1 MKDKVKAKLDAI
13 RERAGKMPP
22 WQIAEETGVSE
33 AMVKWYATTNGISLA
48 LYRTA
53 WTDPEIAHVSAMKQ
67 EGKSHAEIGKWYG
80 VSASAIEIL
89 LYRTRKP
96 RKAS

>member
-22 WQIAEETGVSE
+22 WQIAEETGISE

-48 LYRTA
+48 LYRTGWSDA
-53 WTDPEIAHVSAMKQ
+53 EREQAAAMRASGMTYAAV
-67 EGKSHAEIGKWYG
+67 GKAFG
-80 VSASAIEIL
+80 VSAGAIEVL